1 MKEIQKQFL
10 TEFDYTLE
18 AANLAEVREN
28 VLGSRDRGGANTA
41 IWNLIA
47 ISDWKSQTKI
57 TTER

>member
-1 MKEIQKQFL
+1 MPQHVPPMKEIQKQFL

-47 ISDWKSQTKI
+47 ISD
-57 TTER
+57 